1 MIIYDYDIFTP
12 THVYSIILL
21 VYFRLPLVEQYSTID
36 FWKPYVYPPYE
47 TSIGDTVNMADC
59 TVIVIG
65 EGNEGKL
72 FDGLVSMIDES
83 SQIDSLISERRIVWF
98 NRNT

>member
-1 MIIYDYDIFTP
+1 M
-12 THVYSIILL
+12 
-21 VYFRLPLVEQYSTID
+21 
-36 FWKPYVYPPYE
+36 
-47 TSIGDTVNMADC
+47 NMADC

-65 EGNEGKL
+65 EGNEGKP